1 MQLDLPTPSPEALA
15 HSETVCI
22 HVAEHIQAAGG
33 WICFA
38 EYMSLVLYAPG
49 LGYYSAG
56 AHKFGEAGDFVTAPV
71 ISPVFSQCLAGQCAE
86 VLNALGGGTILEP
99 GAGTG
104 IMAAD
109 MLLELERLQA
119 LPDEYLILEPGA
131 DLRERQLQTIMQ
143 RVPHLR
149 ERVRWLDSAPAEAFR
164 GVVVANEVLDALPV
178 QRFVLR
184 GEDTHELGVALAGTQ
199 LVARSRP
206 AGTALSA
213 AIENIRCLPG
223 FSPADGYES
232 EICMQLPAWI
242 QTVAEWLNEG
252 VALFLDYGFPR
263 HEYYFSERSSG
274 TLRCYYRH
282 RAHENPFVWPGLQD
296 ITAWV
301 DFSFLAETAMAA
313 GFVLTGYTTQANFL
327 LASGIDERVSAHT
340 GGQRAQVEL
349 ASGLRQ
355 LLLPGEMGESVKVM
369 ALSRGGAAAPSGM
382 YGRDMRSRLRIPNI

>member
-1 MQLDLPTPSPEALA
+1 MQLDLPTPSPAALA
-15 HSETVCI
+15 HSETVRA
-22 HVAEHIQAAGG
+22 HVAKHIQAAGG
-33 WICFA
+33 WISFA
-38 EYMSLVLYAPG
+38 EYMNLVLYAPG

-56 AHKFGEAGDFVTAPV
+56 ANKFGESGDFVTAPV

-86 VLNALGGGTILEP
+86 VLESLGGGTILEP

-109 MLLELERLQA
+109 MLLELECLQA

-143 RVPHLR
+143 RAPHLC
-149 ERVRWLDSAPAEAFR
+149 ERVRWLDSAPDKAFR

-178 QRFVLR
+178 RRFVLR
-184 GEDTHELGVALAGTQ
+184 GKETDELGVALDGTQ
-199 LVARSRP
+199 LVAQCRP
-206 AGTALSA
+206 ADAGLLEAT
-213 AIENIRCLPG
+213 EMIRRLPG

-232 EICMQLPAWI
+232 ELSMQLPAWI
-242 QTVAEWLNEG
+242 QTVAEWLDEG
-252 VALFLDYGFPR
+252 VALLLDYGFPR

-282 RAHENPFVWPGLQD
+282 RAHEDPLVWPGLQD

-301 DFSFLAETAMAA
+301 DFSFLAEMAMEA
-313 GFVLTGYTTQANFL
+313 GFVLTGFTTQANFL
-327 LASGIDERVSAHT
+327 LASGIDERVTALT
-340 GGQRAQVEL
+340 GGQRAQVEM

-369 ALSRGGAAAPSGM
+369 ALSRGGATAPSGM